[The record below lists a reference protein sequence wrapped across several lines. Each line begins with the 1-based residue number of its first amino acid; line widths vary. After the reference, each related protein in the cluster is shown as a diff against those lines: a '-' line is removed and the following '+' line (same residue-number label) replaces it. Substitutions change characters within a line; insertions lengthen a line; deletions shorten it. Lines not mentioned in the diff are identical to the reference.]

1 MREGNA
7 APNGF
12 KLKEVRFLVQTNP
25 QPTKSEEF
33 VVDRSK
39 TSLSDLWKLEDYW
52 AIWLG
57 VLVLIIGLF
66 IYMPN
71 QPADMEAKIAKAKA
85 TMQAEAERAPFKTV
99 AWYQANDSLGKLKA
113 SDEELA
119 KKLGAYLVKPHD
131 WKDKPLAS
139 FYLSGD
145 DARAKSEAAKPKY
158 EEAKKKT
165 AEAEAAAKEAEA
177 AAAAAQF
184 KDAALNDQ
192 AVAKIADWRKAR
204 EAESKAKKAAETK
217 PYNLLGKLIILC
229 VALGLFFSIGT
240 KAMGRS
246 VKQFLIGFP
255 FVFVVATIGYFLA
268 GQSTIKA
275 WGFEYVLWAVLLGM
289 LISNTIGTPKWVM
302 PAVQTEYYIKT
313 GLVLLGASILFGK
326 IAIIGLPGIF
336 QTWVATPLV
345 LIVTYW
351 FGQRILKMKSK
362 TLNIV
367 LSADMSVSGVSAAIA
382 TAAACRAKKEELTL
396 AVGISIIFTAVMM
409 FAEPLVIKAVGMHD
423 VLAGAWM
430 GGTIDSTG
438 AVVAAGALVSN
449 TAMYVAATI
458 KMIQNILI
466 GITAF
471 CVAAYWCLV
480 VDRSRAAEVD
490 LSFKGAMK
498 EVWRRF
504 PKFVIG
510 FIGASIAFSLL
521 YQYLGHDV
529 GKVMLDEGLIK
540 GWSSQLQGW
549 FFALAFA
556 SIGLGTNFREV
567 GHHLRDGKPVVLYVV
582 GQTLQFAVTLGM
594 AYLMFFQVFPEV
606 TAKLMGK

>member
-1 MREGNA
+1 M
-7 APNGF
+7 
-12 KLKEVRFLVQTNP
+12 VQTTP
-25 QPTKSEEF
+25 QPAKSEGF
-33 VVDRSK
+33 VVDRSR
-39 TSLSDLWKLEDYW
+39 TGLSDLWKLEDYW

-57 VLVLIIGLF
+57 ALVLIIGLF

-71 QPADMEAKIAKAKA
+71 PPADMEAKITKANA
-85 TMQAEAERAPFKTV
+85 TMKAEAERAPFKTM
-99 AWYQANDSLGKLKA
+99 AWHQANDALGKLKA
-113 SDEELA
+113 SDGDLA
-119 KKLGAYLVKPHD
+119 KKLAAYFGRPND
-131 WKDKPLAS
+131 WKNAPLTS
-139 FYLSGD
+139 FYLSE
-145 DARAKSEAAKPKY
+145 AEATAKREAGKTKF

-165 AEAEAAAKEAEA
+165 AAAEAAAKEAEA
-177 AAAAAQF
+177 AAAGAQF
-184 KDAALNDQ
+184 KDASLNDQ
-192 AVAKIADWRKAR
+192 ASAKIDAWRKAKDG
-204 EAESKAKKAAETK
+204 ESKAKKTAETK
-217 PYNLLGKLIILC
+217 PYNLLGKLVLLC
-229 VALGLFFSIGT
+229 VILGLFFSIGT
-240 KAMGRS
+240 KVMGRS

-255 FVFVVATIGYFLA
+255 VVFLVATIGYFLA

-275 WGFEYVLWAVLLGM
+275 WGLEYVLWAVVLGM

-345 LIVTYW
+345 LIVTFW
-351 FGQRILKMKSK
+351 FGQRVLKMKSK

-396 AVGISIIFTAVMM
+396 AVGISILFTAIMM
-409 FAEPLVIKAVGMHD
+409 FAQPMVIKATGMHH

-438 AVVAAGALVSN
+438 AVVAAGALVGP

-471 CVAAYWCLV
+471 GVAAYWCLV
-480 VDRSRAAEVD
+480 VDRSRVAEID

-498 EVWRRF
+498 EVWLRF

-510 FIGASIAFSLL
+510 FIGASIAFSLF

-540 GWSSQLQGW
+540 GWSTQLQGW

-567 GHHLRDGKPVVLYVV
+567 GHHLKDGKPVVLYVF

-594 AYLMFFQVFPEV
+594 AYLMFFRVFPEV